1 MRRPILILALLIAAM
16 GGVTADASAK
26 AVRGL
31 VVAPSPRPLAALAI
45 VDGAGKPAGFATLRG
60 HPALVNLWA
69 SWCLPCM
76 EELPSLDRL
85 AAAGGTVAV
94 VAVSLDR
101 GGAAAVRAAYQRV
114 GIHHLPV
121 RIDVDGRAGEA
132 WGVPGLPTTLLV
144 DGQGREIA
152 RFVGAAHW
160 DAPEAQPLLAALA
173 AGGPLSPSMAPPPAK
188 FTGTP
193 P

>member
-1 MRRPILILALLIAAM
+1 MRRRILILALVAAAL
-16 GGVTADASAK
+16 GGFAAGASAK

-31 VVAPSPRPLAALAI
+31 VVAPSPRPLAALDI
-45 VDGAGKPAGFATLRG
+45 IDGAGKPAGLDTLRG
-60 HPALVNLWA
+60 RPALVNLWA

-85 AAAGGTVAV
+85 AGAGGKVAV
-94 VAVSLDR
+94 VTVSLDR
-101 GGAAAVRAAYQRV
+101 GGAAAVRAAYGRV
-114 GIHHLPV
+114 GIHHLPI
-121 RIDVDGRAGEA
+121 RIDVDGMAGEA

-144 DGQGREIA
+144 DGKGREVA

-160 DAPEAQPLLAALA
+160 DGPEARPLLAALA
-173 AGGPLSPSMAPPPAK
+173 DGRTPSAAMAPPQAK